1 MRLTIEKLRTLVL
14 GAGVL
19 LLVALVVFF
28 AVGKG
33 RNPFN
38 RRDLP
43 QQLGVNIQQEAN
55 GVTYTQAHG
64 GRTLFKIHA
73 SKVVQL
79 KQGNTLLHDVKIEL
93 YGEDGNRVDRIEG
106 DDFEYNQQAGIAVAA
121 GPVDIT
127 LMRPGVAP
135 AIAPKASAEHAVSGK
150 PKRAP
155 VTSMAAAASQGE
167 IHAHTRGLIFDQKS
181 GVAKTSQHVDFSMA
195 QGTGSSMGVT
205 YDSENGLLVLDH
217 AVEMTTQRGAL
228 TVHIHS
234 QHAEFE
240 RQSQLCRLHA
250 ATADYQG
257 GQATTGDAKIIFRED
272 GSAVRL
278 DAMNGFTLATAS
290 GGHLAAPTG
299 HMEFDEHN
307 QPRNGHMEGGVTLDS
322 VSEAAGRRRQ
332 LHGTAPTAELEFNAH
347 GQLHHAHL
355 EQGVTMDSQEQGQE
369 QGAPSGQQLSLSRHW
384 RSPIAD
390 MEFRDSKQGKVEL
403 SVVHGTGGVVVTG
416 ESQRGQAAVVPS
428 RLSADEVT
436 GMLGPRSVLTSLNG
450 VGHASVEE
458 TTETG
463 TRQTTSGD
471 RLTAHFATST
481 PAAKSGKSPE
491 AQLQSATV
499 EGHVVMTQTPTAK
512 PGSPPQAPMHATAG
526 RADYEGQGEWLH
538 LTVNPRVEDGALQ
551 LTADKVDVSRASGDA
566 FAHGNVKASWMD
578 TGSASSGQHGKPSSS
593 TFGPGVVALGGQGP
607 AHAVAAEAQ
616 LRHAVGGTTGET
628 TFRGHARL
636 WQQANSVAAPVIVLD
651 RERQTLVA
659 RTTDTSEPVR
669 AVLLSAGGAE
679 PGKDIGKEPGKTSQ
693 PSVIRVRGGDLKY
706 SDVERKA
713 VMHSGVLGTV
723 TTETGTATS
732 TSNEVE
738 VTLLPASKTA
748 SKDSGQTQVDRM
760 TARGH
765 VVLTSEG
772 RRGTGEQLVYTSAT
786 GEYVLTGTAAVPP
799 KMSDPTRGTVTGKAL
814 IFHGSDDSVSVEGG
828 GEKTTTETT
837 APKK

>member
-1 MRLTIEKLRTLVL
+1 V
-14 GAGVL
+14 
-19 LLVALVVFF
+19 
-28 AVGKG
+28 
-33 RNPFN
+33 
-38 RRDLP
+38 
-43 QQLGVNIQQEAN
+43 
-55 GVTYTQAHG
+55 
-64 GRTLFKIHA
+64 
-73 SKVVQL
+73 
-79 KQGNTLLHDVKIEL
+79 
-93 YGEDGNRVDRIEG
+93 
-106 DDFEYNQQAGIAVAA
+106 
-121 GPVDIT
+121 
-127 LMRPGVAP
+127 
-135 AIAPKASAEHAVSGK
+135 
-150 PKRAP
+150 
-155 VTSMAAAASQGE
+155 
-167 IHAHTRGLIFDQKS
+167 
-181 GVAKTSQHVDFSMA
+181 
-195 QGTGSSMGVT
+195 
-205 YDSENGLLVLDH
+205 
-217 AVEMTTQRGAL
+217 
-228 TVHIHS
+228 
-234 QHAEFE
+234 
-240 RQSQLCRLHA
+240 
-250 ATADYQG
+250 
-257 GQATTGDAKIIFRED
+257 
-272 GSAVRL
+272 
-278 DAMNGFTLATAS
+278 
-290 GGHLAAPTG
+290 
-299 HMEFDEHN
+299 
-307 QPRNGHMEGGVTLDS
+307 
-322 VSEAAGRRRQ
+322 
-332 LHGTAPTAELEFNAH
+332 ELEFNAQ

-403 SVVHGTGGVVVTG
+403 SAVHGTGGVVVTS

-436 GMLGPRSVLTSLNG
+436 GMLGPHSVLTSLNG

-471 RLTAHFATST
+471 RLTAHFAAST
-481 PAAKSGKSPE
+481 PAAKSEKSPE
-491 AQLQSATV
+491 AKLQSATV

-538 LTVNPRVEDGALQ
+538 LTMNPRVEDGALQ

-566 FAHGNVKASWMD
+566 YAHGNVKASWMD
-578 TGSASSGQHGKPSSS
+578 TGSASSGQHGKPTSS
-593 TFGPGVVALGGQGP
+593 TSGSGVVALGGQGP

-616 LRHAVGGTTGET
+616 LRHAVGGKTGET
-628 TFRGHARL
+628 TFRGHARI

-679 PGKDIGKEPGKTSQ
+679 PGKDAGKEPGKTSQ

-713 VMHSGVLGTV
+713 VMHSGILGTV
-723 TTETGTATS
+723 VTETGTATS

-772 RRGTGEQLVYTSAT
+772 RRGTGEQLDYTSTT

-814 IFHGSDDSVSVEGG
+814 IFHGRDDSVSVEGG